1 MEIVGELARKTREAT
16 QTSKERVLSKERS
29 EKHMLSEEVSVEL
42 EAEPAI
48 ISNFEIDFPE

>member
-29 EKHMLSEEVSVEL
+29 EKRMLSEEVSVF

-48 ISNFEIDFPE
+48 ISNFAIDFPE